1 MSKNQPLNIF
11 QTWLCLR
18 LFERVLSYEPPSQ
31 NSKSICTSFGAADME
46 IVAYIGGSIIQK
58 IRKYAIRLTDK
69 NKKKQI
75 FLSCIER
82 MIGSGTTKLVSV
94 KTRGGLL
101 NATDGMLRIFAI
113 MEKQFRTMFGE
124 GVECVVEMS
133 ENSFVTRVMSID
145 MVREF
150 CQLMGSACIDD
161 NGKVM
166 VLKKVTSLFF
176 KIRAHNKAR
185 KLLDRK
191 CDHKKLKNEKKSLR
205 KKLK

>member
-1 MSKNQPLNIF
+1 M
-11 QTWLCLR
+11 
-18 LFERVLSYEPPSQ
+18 
-31 NSKSICTSFGAADME
+31 
-46 IVAYIGGSIIQK
+46 AYIGGSIIQK
-58 IRKYAIRLTDK
+58 IRKYASRLTDK

-82 MIGSGTTKLVSV
+82 MIGSNPTKLVSV

-113 MEKQFRTMFGE
+113 MEKEFRTMFGE

-133 ENSFVTRVMSID
+133 ENSFVTSVMSL
-145 MVREF
+145 VNVEF
-150 CQLMGSACIDD
+150 CQLMGVSCIDD
-161 NGKVM
+161 TGK
-166 VLKKVTSLFF
+166 VLKKISSLFF
-176 KIRAHNKAR
+176 KVRAHNKAR

-191 CDHKKLKNEKKSLR
+191 CDNKKMKLKEKKSLR

>member
-1 MSKNQPLNIF
+1 MSRNRCLNIF

-18 LFERVLSYEPPSQ
+18 LFERVLSHVPPSK

-58 IRKYAIRLTDK
+58 IRKYASRLTDK

-75 FLSCIER
+75 FLSCIEK
-82 MIGSGTTKLVSV
+82 MIGSNPTKLVSV

-113 MEKQFRTMFGE
+113 MEKEFRTMFGE

-133 ENSFVTRVMSID
+133 ENSFVTSVMSL
-145 MVREF
+145 VNVEF
-150 CQLMGSACIDD
+150 CQLMGVSCIDD
-161 NGKVM
+161 TGK
-166 VLKKVTSLFF
+166 VLKKISSLFF
-176 KIRAHNKAR
+176 KVRAHNKAR

-191 CDHKKLKNEKKSLR
+191 CDNKKMKLKEKKSLR